1 MLFYEL
7 IVLSVQNFVFSPHIY
22 EALFALTT
30 RFHVSPLCQNSIA
43 YVLSDTCKKAAEL
56 LGKKFANTPA
66 LPNCG
71 TKKKTAQGKPC
82 TVLTDTAALLL

>member
-22 EALFALTT
+22 ETLFALTT
-30 RFHVSPLCQNSIA
+30 RFHVSPLWQNNIA

-71 TKKKTAQGKPC
+71 TKKRLHRENPVQS
-82 TVLTDTAALLL
+82 